1 MDDKI
6 KTLCAMELEKATADV
21 RFRNLAGGFSITDLR
36 EMGKHLKLTGLSS
49 LLKEDLVKTIQDH
62 EQNRA
67 NYAQLLDDA
76 KGSNLSAEEKLFQK
90 R

>member
-21 RFRNLAGGFSITDLR
+21 RSGGFSITDLR